1 MFKKTHLIN
10 SSVTSNFFFSILI
23 IFAVGCAKPAPMTTE
38 QIAPG
43 IYCIRATRSNVYLL
57 AGKTLVLIDTGM
69 PQDGVGILQ
78 EIAALGRKP
87 GDVSHILITHAHL
100 DHTGSLAFLKKA
112 TGAKVVASA
121 AEGDYIRGDKKLWQ
135 MNREGIGGK
144 LFKAALFIAETFFY
158 TFQPA
163 AVDTVCAG
171 GEMID
176 WDGGVQVIATPGHSL
191 GSLSY
196 LLPGKGALFTGD
208 ALSGE
213 PEPRL
218 PLRSGCADYRQA
230 LESVKKLAALK
241 FEICCFGH
249 GKTVTSGA
257 DEVIRKLIADAPQ

>member
-1 MFKKTHLIN
+1 MKKMPTIN
-10 SSVTSNFFFSILI
+10 RCFPPLFLCAFVLFMT
-23 IFAVGCAKPAPMTTE
+23 VGCTKTEPMSTE

-208 ALSGE
+208 LLSGE

-218 PLRSGCADYRQA
+218 PPRSGCADYQQA
-230 LESVKKLAALK
+230 LASVKKLAALK